1 MSTRPQ
7 APAFRCRRYLSPL
20 MSRARRTAVA
30 AALLA
35 AAVLPL
41 AACGRQDRAKGGL
54 GGNRS
59 EPALGVKG
67 SEPQAAADLGFPGF
81 ATKNTTR
88 VGGADPTANAAAVAR
103 AVYPAQTPSTRPP
116 AVILIDGR
124 DWHAGLVASVLA
136 GTPVRG
142 AILLSDGRTLPE
154 ASRQALDAL
163 RPTGAA
169 SAGGAQV
176 IRVGDVARPSGLRT
190 ADLAGRD
197 PFALARAVDAFQA
210 AARSR
215 TSDRVLVVSAD
226 APSYAMPAAA
236 WAAKAGDPI
245 LFVGRDSLPAET
257 AAALR
262 AHQQPRIY
270 LLGPPT
276 VVSAKV
282 EDSLRRLGTVTR
294 IGTGSAEQ
302 SAIDFARFSDGR
314 FGWGVVDPGH
324 GLVFAPTNQPMDAA
338 AAAGLSAHGTY
349 GPLLLLG
356 GANGVDPPLEQFL
369 LDIQPGYTRDP
380 VRGVYNHG
388 WIVGDDHALS
398 IAAQS
403 RIDALLEITH
413 VNQQK
418 QATSP

>member
-7 APAFRCRRYLSPL
+7 APAFRCRRYRSPL

-30 AALLA
+30 ALLA
-35 AAVLPL
+35 VAVLPL

-54 GGNRS
+54 GAGRS
-59 EPALGVKG
+59 EPALGAQG
-67 SEPQAAADLGFPGF
+67 SEPKAAADLGFPGF

-88 VGGADPTANAAAVAR
+88 VGGADATANAAAVAR
-103 AVYPAQTPSTRPP
+103 AVYPAVTPATRPP
-116 AVILIDGR
+116 AVILVDGR

-154 ASRQALDAL
+154 ASRQALDTL
-163 RPTGAA
+163 RPAGAGP
-169 SAGGAQV
+169 AGGAQV
-176 IRVGDVARPSGLRT
+176 IRVGDVARPPGLRT
-190 ADLAGRD
+190 TDLAGRD

-210 AARSR
+210 AARNR

-245 LFVGRDSLPAET
+245 LFVGRDTLPAET

-270 LLGPPT
+270 LLGPAS

-282 EDSLRRLGTVTR
+282 EQSLRRLGTVTR
-294 IGTGSAEQ
+294 IGSGSAEQ
-302 SAIDFARFSDGR
+302 SAIDFARFTDGR

-324 GLVFAPTNQPMDAA
+324 GLVFAPSDQPLDAA

-356 GANGVDPPLEQFL
+356 GADAIDPPLEQFL

-388 WIVGDDHALS
+388 WIVGDDKALS

>member
-1 MSTRPQ
+1 
-7 APAFRCRRYLSPL
+7 

-41 AACGRQDRAKGGL
+41 AGCGRQDRAKGGL
-54 GGNRS
+54 GGNS
-59 EPALGVKG
+59 EPALGAKG

-116 AVILIDGR
+116 AVILVDGR

-136 GTPVRG
+136 GTPVHG

-210 AARSR
+210 AARNR
-215 TSDRVLVVSAD
+215 PSDRVLVVSAD

-236 WAAKAGDPI
+236 WAAKAG
-245 LFVGRDSLPAET
+245 
-257 AAALR
+257 
-262 AHQQPRIY
+262 
-270 LLGPPT
+270 
-276 VVSAKV
+276 
-282 EDSLRRLGTVTR
+282 
-294 IGTGSAEQ
+294 
-302 SAIDFARFSDGR
+302 
-314 FGWGVVDPGH
+314 
-324 GLVFAPTNQPMDAA
+324 
-338 AAAGLSAHGTY
+338 AGMA
-349 GPLLLLG
+349 
-356 GANGVDPPLEQFL
+356 
-369 LDIQPGYTRDP
+369 
-380 VRGVYNHG
+380 
-388 WIVGDDHALS
+388 
-398 IAAQS
+398 
-403 RIDALLEITH
+403 
-413 VNQQK
+413 
-418 QATSP
+418 

>member
-1 MSTRPQ
+1 
-7 APAFRCRRYLSPL
+7 

-41 AACGRQDRAKGGL
+41 AGCGRQDRAKGGL
-54 GGNRS
+54 GGNS
-59 EPALGVKG
+59 GPALGAKG

-116 AVILIDGR
+116 AVILVDGR

-210 AARSR
+210 AARNR
-215 TSDRVLVVSAD
+215 PSDRVLVVSAD

-245 LFVGRDSLPAET
+245 LFVGRDSVPAET

-270 LLGPPT
+270 LLGPPP
-276 VVSAKV
+276 VISAKV

-294 IGTGSAEQ
+294 IGSGSAEQ
-302 SAIDFARFSDGR
+302 SAIDFARFTDGR

-324 GLVFAPTNQPMDAA
+324 GLVFAPTDQPMDAA

-356 GANGVDPPLEQFL
+356 GADGVDPPLEQFL